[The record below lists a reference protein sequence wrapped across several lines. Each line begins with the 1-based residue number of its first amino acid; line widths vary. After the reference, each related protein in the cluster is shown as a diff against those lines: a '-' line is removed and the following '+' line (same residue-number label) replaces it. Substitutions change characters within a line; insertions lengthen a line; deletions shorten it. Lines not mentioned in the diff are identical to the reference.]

1 MNKKVLYKMFEG
13 RATDQD
19 ITQIRKW
26 VNEDDHNRI
35 ILFNERKIFD
45 AIQFSD
51 STKDILHPQKIS
63 FRTIIGSVAAAIITL
78 FILYSISY
86 LKKENITPSIAYNT
100 VAVPAGQRVEIQLT
114 DGTHVWLNA
123 LSKMS
128 YPLSFNGKKREIFL
142 EGEALFDV
150 AKEKNKKF
158 IVHAGHCDIE
168 VLGTLFNVDAYKNN
182 SFSTALMRGSVKV
195 TDNRHPDKY
204 VLLKPNN
211 LVNLTN
217 DELVVSPITDF
228 NPYSWKDGL
237 IAFKNISFRD
247 LMKKIEKNYGLTI
260 VIENSKL
267 DHYECSGKFR
277 ISDGIEEI
285 LKALQQ
291 DAHFTYE
298 RENGNEI
305 HIR

>member
-1 MNKKVLYKMFEG
+1 MFEG

-26 VNEDDHNRI
+26 VNEDEHNRI

-45 AIQFSD
+45 AIQFNYSA
-51 STKDILHPQKIS
+51 KDVSHPKKIA
-63 FRTIIGSVAAAIITL
+63 FRTIVGSVAAAIITI

-86 LKKENITPSIAYNT
+86 LKKENITPPIAYNT
-100 VAVPAGQRVEIQLT
+100 VTVPAGQRVEIQLT

-123 LSKMS
+123 LSKIS
-128 YPLSFNGKKREIFL
+128 YPLSFNGKKREVFL

-158 IVHAGHCDIE
+158 IVHAGRCDIE
-168 VLGTLFNVDAYKNN
+168 VLGTLFNVEAYKNN
-182 SFSTALMRGSVKV
+182 EFSTALMRGSVKV

-237 IAFKNISFRD
+237 ITFKNISFRN
-247 LMKKIEKNYGLTI
+247 LMKKMEKNYGLTI
-260 VIENSKL
+260 TIENSNL
-267 DHYECSGKFR
+267 DNYECSGKFR
-277 ISDGIEEI
+277 ISDGIEEV
-285 LKALQQ
+285 LRALQQ

-298 RENGNEI
+298 RKNGNEI
-305 HIR
+305 LIR